1 MKDSTRIH
9 PLLQT
14 VLHRLESVGEVV
26 VSSDGHLFFQPGVHI
41 RSLWGAMDMKK
52 EGIAAGMRIVVRK
65 VRKRAC
71 NSRYAGMP
79 WYQIYVL
86 PVLRKDASTMTANE
100 QHNMDINRQALLMA
114 HAIERDPEQA
124 AVYRKLHEAHKL
136 NPVGYKKLYPN
147 FFGFLVATCRMQIVA
162 QQAVSQTPE
171 QENSPVCPTPANTSS
186 LRPVRPLSVAPA
198 SDAGVTLCVPFA
210 FHTSA
215 KAHGIRRVVSV
226 VPRIRYPV
234 AA

>member
-26 VSSDGHLFFQPGVHI
+26 VSSDGHLFFQPGVYI

-100 QHNMDINRQALLMA
+100 QRNMETNRQALLMA
-114 HAIERDPEQA
+114 HAVERDPEQA
-124 AVYRKLHEAHKL
+124 AYYHKLHEAHKL

-147 FFGFLVATCRMQIVA
+147 FFGFLVATFRMQLEQQQETPDHSECPESTAVA
-162 QQAVSQTPE
+162 QEPE
-171 QENSPVCPTPANTSS
+171 
-186 LRPVRPLSVAPA
+186 
-198 SDAGVTLCVPFA
+198 AGIRLCVRTVRRPAGRPAARTFRPF
-210 FHTSA
+210 
-215 KAHGIRRVVSV
+215 IRL
-226 VPRIRYPV
+226 PMV
-234 AA
+234 A